1 MPGDGMHGHIGWR
14 SDEALPW
21 TVGRLQMLVS
31 AMAVVIGTAMPAWAT
46 GVMDIPGN
54 FSTTAVLPFTSAYT
68 SNRFESGDDAD
79 WYRVQL
85 KRGDAVA
92 FNFVCSAA
100 CDAMLVDPNGGSV
113 AFGAGFGTYNDG
125 GAGYVVP
132 LDGTYFWTLTNR
144 SGAPGTYRTRVAR
157 DCAAGAPTKC
167 TLEPGQARLGDFFF
181 DGDRDSW
188 SVKLSTS
195 RRYDV
200 TLTTLGPEVRQ
211 LVVALTTQ
219 WGGFL
224 QGQSNGPDGG
234 PSVTLKG
241 FRPPANGMFLVRV
254 GPGPA
259 GQYRLKVQPR

>member
-1 MPGDGMHGHIGWR
+1 
-14 SDEALPW
+14 
-21 TVGRLQMLVS
+21 
-31 AMAVVIGTAMPAWAT
+31 
-46 GVMDIPGN
+46 MDIPGD

-92 FNFVCSAA
+92 FSLVCSAECEA
-100 CDAMLVDPNGGSV
+100 FLVDPDGGKV
-113 AFGAGFGTYNDG
+113 AYAYFGTYGIG
-125 GAGYVVP
+125 GTRYVVP
-132 LDGTYFWTLTNR
+132 LDGTYFWTLINK

-157 DCAAGAPTKC
+157 DCTDGAPTKC
-167 TLEPGQARLGDFFF
+167 TLEPGQARLGDFFY

-188 SVKLSTS
+188 SVELAAN

-200 TLTTLGPEVRQ
+200 TLTTLGPRVEQ

-219 WGGFL
+219 WDGFL
-224 QGQSNGPDGG
+224 QWQNNGPDGG
-234 PSVTLKG
+234 KSVTLKG
-241 FRPPANGMFLVRV
+241 FRPPANGTFLVRV

-259 GQYRLKVQPR
+259 GQYRLLVQPR